1 MRRHI
6 AFAVS
11 TKARFTLTPTEV
23 FSCMRRPASVIGGGK
38 AHADA
43 GFRSGA
49 GRVALTKS
57 ARGFV
62 FGGCIV
68 LVACVLQPD
77 RGFALGFV
85 NQITDSAL
93 IMAAYAAVGF
103 ALLVSNRMQR
113 TMKAF
118 SRS

>member
-11 TKARFTLTPTEV
+11 MKARFTLTPTEV

-62 FGGCIV
+62 LGGCIA

>member
-1 MRRHI
+1 MLML
-6 AFAVS
+6 A
-11 TKARFTLTPTEV
+11 L
-23 FSCMRRPASVIGGGK
+23 
-38 AHADA
+38 
-43 GFRSGA
+43 GA
-49 GRVALTKS
+49 ALVVVALTKS

-62 FGGCIV
+62 LGGCIA

-93 IMAAYAAVGF
+93 IMAAYAAFGF